1 MKIAIYHN
9 LMSGGAK
16 RTLHEQVCRL
26 STRHQLDVYTLGS
39 ANHEFADLRPFV
51 SNHKIFDFEETSGFS
66 TPFGRLNPVL
76 RLFDL
81 YRLRALNQRIANI
94 IDQGN
99 YDVVYV
105 QPCRF
110 ENCPSILRFLSQQ
123 PSFYFCHEPLRLV
136 YEEMPYRHYERSE
149 SLHRH
154 ILNKVDPLP
163 ASYFEI
169 LKRGDRQNIQQAD
182 VILVN
187 SIFTRN
193 LVQSIYGLEA
203 IVSYQGVNTSLF
215 RPLNLQRRKM
225 VVSVG
230 SLTPLKGFDFL
241 IRSLAH
247 IPVHQ
252 RPRLVIVSNFEIR
265 EEREY
270 LHGLAKER
278 EVEVEFLSRVSD
290 KELVK
295 YYNQAALTV
304 YAPIREPFG
313 LVAIE
318 SMACCTPI
326 VAVDEGGIQE
336 TVVHGGV
343 GLLVE
348 RDEEEF
354 AQAITSLLQNPELAS
369 AYGINGRREVE
380 QKWTWD
386 RAVDRIE
393 SALDEAAR
401 QFPRASSNN

>member
-1 MKIAIYHN
+1 MP
-9 LMSGGAK
+9 
-16 RTLHEQVCRL
+16 
-26 STRHQLDVYTLGS
+26 
-39 ANHEFADLRPFV
+39 FRPYDR
-51 SNHKIFDFEETSGFS
+51 SDS
-66 TPFGRLNPVL
+66 
-76 RLFDL
+76 L
-81 YRLRALNQRIANI
+81 YRRIINK
-94 IDQGN
+94 ID
-99 YDVVYV
+99 
-105 QPCRF
+105 PF
-110 ENCPSILRFLSQQ
+110 PAF
-123 PSFYFCHEPLRLV
+123 FC
-136 YEEMPYRHYERSE
+136 
-149 SLHRH
+149 
-154 ILNKVDPLP
+154 
-163 ASYFEI
+163 EI

-187 SIFTRN
+187 SLFTYN
-193 LVQSIYGLEA
+193 LVQTIYGIEA
-203 IVSYQGVNTSLF
+203 KVSYQGVNTALF
-215 RPLNLQRRKM
+215 RPLNLQRSKM

-270 LHGLAKER
+270 LQGLAKEQ
-278 EVEVEFLSRVSD
+278 EVEVEFLGKVSD

-295 YYNQAALTV
+295 YYNQAAFTV

-318 SMACCTPI
+318 SMACGTPI

-336 TVVHGGV
+336 TVVHDEA

-348 RDEEEF
+348 RDEEKF
-354 AQAITSLLQNPELAS
+354 AHAITSLLQNPELGS
-369 AYGINGRREVE
+369 AYGINGRVEVE

-401 QFPRASSNN
+401 

>member
-26 STRHQLDVYTLGS
+26 SARHQLDVYTLGS

-110 ENCPSILRFLSQQ
+110 ENCPSLLRFLSQQ
-123 PSFYFCHEPLRLV
+123 PSVYFCHEPLRLV
-136 YEEMPYRHYERSE
+136 YEEMPCRPYERSE

-154 ILNKVDPLP
+154 ILNKIDPLP
-163 ASYFEI
+163 AFYFEI
-169 LKRGDRQNIQQAD
+169 LKRGDRQNIKQAD

-187 SIFTRN
+187 SLFTCN
-193 LVQSIYGLEA
+193 LVQTIYGIEA
-203 IVSYQGVNTSLF
+203 KVSYQGVNTALF
-215 RPLNLQRRKM
+215 RPLNLQRSKM

-247 IPVHQ
+247 IPIHQ

-270 LHGLAKER
+270 VQGLAKER
-278 EVEVEFLSRVSD
+278 EVEIEFLSKVSD

-318 SMACCTPI
+318 SMACGTPI
-326 VAVDEGGIQE
+326 VAVREGGLQE
-336 TVVHGGV
+336 TVVEEKAGV
-343 GLLVE
+343 LVE
-348 RDEEEF
+348 RDEHAFAETVIRLLEDPVHRELLGQFGREE
-354 AQAITSLLQNPELAS
+354 AMRNWAWDHAVGRVENEL
-369 AYGINGRREVE
+369 
-380 QKWTWD
+380 
-386 RAVDRIE
+386 RA
-393 SALDEAAR
+393 AA
-401 QFPRASSNN
+401 AG